1 MKPKT
6 FTIAENGLE
15 KDQLKALLNSFIE
28 ENINAYKLQYL
39 SNWSKNQE
47 ESPELKE
54 NKVKG
59 LETLKED
66 LNTLLAQTNNAN
78 PVQVSIDIKV
88 S

>member
-39 SNWSKNQE
+39 SNWSKNQD

-66 LNTLLAQTNNAN
+66 LNTLFAQTNNAN